1 MAQSEEYI
9 IRLVDKGVSKGLAD
23 IMGQVNDLRQDMDR
37 LKGGIGKGSTGVTGR
52 FAGLNKVMGGLAFA
66 GVGYGMTQLGR
77 NMVDLTVQMEQNETA
92 FSVFLGSTEKAKK
105 LIEDLN
111 AVSVRTPFEPQQ
123 VINATKTLMA
133 FGMGVEEAKGSLDFL
148 GDVSAGTGK
157 DLKELAVIFGQI
169 RGLGRLQGQDLLQ
182 LINAGFNPLQNIA
195 KRTGK
200 TMSQLKDEMS
210 KGLIPFSQ
218 VKQAFI
224 DATSEGGLFNN
235 MTQKMSK
242 TLGGRLS
249 TLRGDFKLAMTE
261 LGEALAPILKA
272 LTELA
277 IRFLK
282 HKEIV
287 KTIAI
292 SVGVLTGAFLIFKG
306 VMLAVNAVMYANP
319 IGLIAVG
326 IAALIVGIIALIRHW
341 DTLTDRLREFG
352 FVGNMIADV
361 MDFIK
366 EGWNNLV
373 NAFKS
378 GGILGALRKIGVMLI
393 QKMLLPITG
402 MIKLLAK
409 LPGKVGRMF
418 KKVAELSDNMFSK
431 LAGDEKNKK
440 IVELQTQKEKVKKN
454 TEVKK
459 TGLSVMPELSNAT
472 SSSNIKGGLSEVKAA
487 APKNFNIN
495 IGSLV
500 KEQNFEMIKNPA
512 ELNEVIKREV
522 SRLFLGLVND
532 VQTT

>member
-1 MAQSEEYI
+1 MAQNEEYI
-9 IRLVDKGVSKGLAD
+9 IRLVDKGVSKGLVN
-23 IMGQVNDLRQDMDR
+23 IMKQVNDLRQDMNK

-52 FAGLNKVMGGLAFA
+52 FAGLNKVMGNIAFA
-66 GVGYGMTQLGR
+66 AVGFGMMQAGR
-77 NMVDLTVQMEQNETA
+77 GITDLTVKMEQNETA

-105 LIEDLN
+105 LMDDLN
-111 AVSVRTPFEPQQ
+111 AISVRTPFEPQQ
-123 VINATKTLMA
+123 VIDATRTLMS
-133 FGMGVEEAKGSLDFL
+133 FGMGVEEAKSSLDFL

-157 DLKELAVIFGQI
+157 DLKELSVIFGQI

-200 TMSQLKDEMS
+200 TISQLKDEMS

-235 MTQKMSK
+235 MTEKMSK

-249 TLRGDFKLAMTE
+249 TLRGDFKLVMTE
-261 LGEALAPILKA
+261 LGNSLAPALKA

-277 IRFLK
+277 ISFLK

-287 KTIAI
+287 KTVAI
-292 SVGVLTGAFLIFKG
+292 SVGVLASTFLVFKG
-306 VMLAVNAVMYANP
+306 VMIAVNAVMYANP
-319 IGLIAVG
+319 IGLIVAA

-341 DTLTDRLREFG
+341 DTLTAKFREFG
-352 FVGNMIADV
+352 IVGNFIADV

-366 EGWNNLV
+366 QGWTNLV
-373 NAFKS
+373 NAFKA
-378 GGILGALRKIGVMLI
+378 GGLLGIIRKIGVMIL
-393 QKMLLPITG
+393 QNMLLPITSL
-402 MIKLLAK
+402 IKLLAK
-409 LPGKVGRMF
+409 LPGKVGGAF
-418 KKVAELSDNMFSK
+418 KKVANMTDNFFDK
-431 LAGDEKNKK
+431 LAGDSVNAE
-440 IVELQTQKEKVKKN
+440 IVKLKEKKDKIKKAN
-454 TEVKK
+454 SSTQS
-459 TGLSVMPELSNAT
+459 GLAVMPSLNNSTDST
-472 SSSNIKGGLSEVKAA
+472 SIKGGLSEVKAA
-487 APKNFNIN
+487 APKNFHIN